1 MRNNTIYHDI
11 PYVAFTILEF
21 SAVSIISF
29 VLGIC
34 YERTRCCGRRGQI
47 DIN

>member
-21 SAVSIISF
+21 TAVSVISF

-34 YERTRCCGRRGQI
+34 YERTCHKRRQI
-47 DIN
+47 DLN